1 MASSSTVVSNNKAF
15 LQHLKDNSDVPSV
28 ASKKRTSLTI
38 TTEQLSQLILKH
50 KMDLMLITQVT
61 PMAQKMI
68 YCFKFFAD
76 VLEMTSRLSERALE
90 KACRGCEWH
99 KVAANNLS
107 LHLHEIWE
115 TIKKI
120 EKNAKDWVR
129 LPKQPEVVL
138 AMKLRQAREKQQT
151 EEQKHPTSDVVEQQ
165 PTTVQQPLLLQPASL
180 QQPPPPSQQPSAEE
194 ALQECTPQKPEM
206 QQPQLTPQRPEPVA
220 MPRILRKKLEGGQV
234 EALMPS
240 GEAIWVP
247 LTCGQ
252 GKCAWA
258 TLPNGQLL
266 QTDIPSL
273 LLGYQGLLGQKRT
286 LAQQEGGLKR
296 LHALQEQQ
304 DQAPAS
310 DLQVFRDGQLNVILV
325 SSQSSQKV
333 DDD

>member
-1 MASSSTVVSNNKAF
+1 M
-15 LQHLKDNSDVPSV
+15 
-28 ASKKRTSLTI
+28 TSLTI

-90 KACRGCEWH
+90 NACRRCEWH

-138 AMKLRQAREKQQT
+138 AKKLRQAREKQQT
-151 EEQKHPTSDVVEQQ
+151 QEQKHPTSDVVEQQ
-165 PTTVQQPLLLQPASL
+165 PTTVQQPLPLQPASL

-234 EALMPS
+234 EVLMPS

-266 QTDIPSL
+266 QKQSRAKKSGATFQKHLIWNLSERTEAFAGDDRKAGEKKIQTMA
-273 LLGYQGLLGQKRT
+273 LGWTRLQT
-286 LAQQEGGLKR
+286 FESSVGLKCMKQQKPKLPKVEPGR
-296 LHALQEQQ
+296 LQTTRKAGPQTT
-304 DQAPAS
+304 
-310 DLQVFRDGQLNVILV
+310 IL
-325 SSQSSQKV
+325 STRPTWRK
-333 DDD
+333 